1 MLRALIVDD
10 ESNGRKILH
19 ILLSKH
25 CPDIKILGSCDS
37 VSSAKKM
44 IQDLRPNL
52 LFLDIKL
59 GHESSFEI
67 LEEYPCPTD
76 HVHIIFT
83 TAYSEF
89 ALKAIKNDAI
99 DYLLKPI
106 DYKELIVAVNK
117 VQQKFTQNSGS
128 QYISNSKPLN
138 VPKIKLVNRQ
148 GFELVDLSEILYCK
162 GEINYTHFHFKSK
175 KPILTSKT
183 LKSYQEFIEQWGFLR
198 VHKSYIVNLNE
209 IVQFANGKTASITL
223 TNKESIPV
231 GKEYKANLLKR
242 LEN

>member
-10 ESNGRKILH
+10 ESNGRKIMH

-37 VSSAKKM
+37 VASAKKM
-44 IQDLRPNL
+44 IQEQRPNL

-76 HVHIIFT
+76 NVHIIFT

-106 DYKELIVAVNK
+106 DYKELKVAVNK
-117 VQQKFTQNSGS
+117 VRQKLTQN
-128 QYISNSKPLN
+128 YNVNNTETKKPLN
-138 VPKIKLVNRQ
+138 SPKIKLVNRQ
-148 GFELVDLSEILYCK
+148 GFQLVDLNEILYCK
-162 GEINYTHFHFKSK
+162 GEINYTHFYFKSK
-175 KPILTSKT
+175 KSILTSKT
-183 LKSYQEFIEQWGFLR
+183 LKSYQEYIEQWGFLR

-209 IVQFANGKTASITL
+209 IVQFSNGKMASITL

>member
-25 CPDIKILGSCDS
+25 CPDVKILGSCDS
-37 VSSAKKM
+37 VASAKKM
-44 IQDLRPNL
+44 IQEYRPNL

-76 HVHIIFT
+76 NVHIIFT

-89 ALKAIKNDAI
+89 ALKAIKKDAI

-106 DYKELIVAVNK
+106 DFKELIIAVNK
-117 VQQKFTQNSGS
+117 VKQKLSPSHENHNQSSTKQ
-128 QYISNSKPLN
+128 LN
-138 VPKIKLVNRQ
+138 KPKIKLVNRQ
-148 GFELVDLSEILYCK
+148 GFELVDLNEILYCK
-162 GEINYTHFHFKSK
+162 GEINYTHFYFKSK
-175 KPILTSKT
+175 KSILTSKT
-183 LKSYQEFIEQWGFLR
+183 LKSYQEYLEQWGFLR
-198 VHKSYIVNLNE
+198 IHKSHIVSLNE
-209 IVQFANGKTASITL
+209 ITQFSNGKLASVTL
-223 TNKESIPV
+223 TNKESLPV